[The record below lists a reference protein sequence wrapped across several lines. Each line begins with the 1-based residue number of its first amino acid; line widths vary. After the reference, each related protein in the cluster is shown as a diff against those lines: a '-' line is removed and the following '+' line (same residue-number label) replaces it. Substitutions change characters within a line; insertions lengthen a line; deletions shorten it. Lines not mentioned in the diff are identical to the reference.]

1 MKTFL
6 IQIFIIFGVTSM
18 AKSEIATLGGGC
30 FWCVEAVF
38 QRVEGVISVKP
49 GYAGGNVKNP
59 TYKQICTG
67 NTGHAEV
74 AKIEFDPSKITY
86 SQILNVFWQSHD
98 PTTLNRQGNDVGTQ
112 YRSVIFFHN
121 ESQREI
127 AKKSKIDAEE
137 SGYWDDEI
145 VTDEL
150 SSIEQGF
157 IFDKVSF
164 GYVGARNVLRD
175 VSFSIPI
182 GKTIA
187 IVGPSG
193 SGKSTIGKLIFG
205 FYKPLSGKIL
215 IDGRDSA
222 DLNTDTVR
230 KQLAVTPQDLLLT
243 AF

>member
-1 MKTFL
+1 MKNFL
-6 IQIFIIFGVTSM
+6 IQIFIIIGVTSM

-38 QRVEGVISVKP
+38 QRIDGVTSVKP

-121 ESQREI
+121 ESQEEI
-127 AKKSKIDAEE
+127 AKKSKIDANE
-137 SGYWDDEI
+137 SGYWDNEI
-145 VTDEL
+145 VTEITLLNNYYDAEDYHDNYYNNNPNQPYCL
-150 SSIEQGF
+150 FVIKPKLDKLEKQGL
-157 IFDKVSF
+157 FD
-164 GYVGARNVLRD
+164 
-175 VSFSIPI
+175 
-182 GKTIA
+182 
-187 IVGPSG
+187 
-193 SGKSTIGKLIFG
+193 
-205 FYKPLSGKIL
+205 
-215 IDGRDSA
+215 
-222 DLNTDTVR
+222 
-230 KQLAVTPQDLLLT
+230 
-243 AF
+243 

>member
-1 MKTFL
+1 
-6 IQIFIIFGVTSM
+6 M

-38 QRVEGVISVKP
+38 QRIDGVISVKP

-121 ESQREI
+121 ESQEEI
-127 AKKSKIDAEE
+127 AKKSKIDADK
-137 SGYWDDEI
+137 SGYWDNEI
-145 VTDEL
+145 VTEVTLLNNYYDAEDYHDNYYNNNPNQPYCL
-150 SSIEQGF
+150 FVIKPKLDKLEKQGL
-157 IFDKVSF
+157 FD
-164 GYVGARNVLRD
+164 
-175 VSFSIPI
+175 
-182 GKTIA
+182 
-187 IVGPSG
+187 
-193 SGKSTIGKLIFG
+193 
-205 FYKPLSGKIL
+205 
-215 IDGRDSA
+215 
-222 DLNTDTVR
+222 
-230 KQLAVTPQDLLLT
+230 
-243 AF
+243 